1 MWRRQRS
8 RHQQKVEPMLRH
20 FSPLQTR
27 RMVLQQNSQDGE
39 LLSARLSVPAAVAF
53 AAAQHCRVLG
63 NYLILD

>member
-1 MWRRQRS
+1 
-8 RHQQKVEPMLRH
+8 
-20 FSPLQTR
+20 
-27 RMVLQQNSQDGE
+27 MVLQQNSQDGE